1 MDKGILYGVGVGPGD
16 PELLTIKAL
25 KVIKECDAIALPV
38 SGTADK
44 TQIIAYQIVWEIY
57 PEINKKRIIF
67 LSMPMTKDKKALQQ
81 VHAEGAEQVCRK
93 LDKGE
98 NVAFLTLGD
107 VSIYSTFLYI
117 QKLVEASGYETR
129 VIPGVPSFCAAAAVL
144 KTGLGEMGDSI
155 HILPGSYDI
164 SEGMELS
171 GTKILMKSGSKI
183 GQVKEELKKYD
194 GQIRMVTN
202 CGMKEEQIYHSLEEI
217 PEQAGYYSLIIAKEG
232 EKR

>member
-25 KVIKECDAIALPV
+25 NVIKDCDVIALPV
-38 SGTADK
+38 SGVADK
-44 TQIIAYQIVWEIY
+44 KQITAYQIVERIY
-57 PEINKKRIIF
+57 PEIDEKSILF
-67 LSMPMTKDKKALQQ
+67 LAMPMIKDKNVLQQ
-81 VHAEGAEQVCRK
+81 VHAEGAEGVCRE
-93 LDKGE
+93 LDRGADI
-98 NVAFLTLGD
+98 AFLTLGD

-144 KTGLGEMGDSI
+144 QTGLGEMGEAI

-164 SEGMELS
+164 SEGMRFP
-171 GTKILMKSGSKI
+171 GTKILMKSGSKL
-183 GQVKEELKKYD
+183 GRVKKELEQYD
-194 GQIRMVTN
+194 GRIQMVTN
-202 CGMKEEQIYHSLEEI
+202 CGMEEEQVYRSVEEI

>member
-25 KVIKECDAIALPV
+25 NMIKACDVIALPV
-38 SGTADK
+38 SGAADK
-44 TQIIAYQIVWEIY
+44 KQITAYQIVEKIY
-57 PEINKKRIIF
+57 PEIDKKSILF
-67 LSMPMTKDKKALQQ
+67 LSMPMIKDKKALQK
-81 VHAEGAEQVCRK
+81 VHAEGAERVCRE

-117 QKLVEASGYETR
+117 QKLVEASGYETC
-129 VIPGVPSFCAAAAVL
+129 VIPGVPSFCAAAAAL
-144 KTGLGEMGDSI
+144 KTGLGEMGEAI

-164 SEGMELS
+164 SDGMRLS

-183 GQVKEELKKYD
+183 GQVKEELRKYD

-202 CGMKEEQIYHSLEEI
+202 CGMEEEQIYRSLEEI

>member
-44 TQIIAYQIVWEIY
+44 TQITAYQIVWEIY
-57 PEINKKRIIF
+57 PEINKKRIMF

-129 VIPGVPSFCAAAAVL
+129 VIVL

-194 GQIRMVTN
+194 GQIQMVTN
-202 CGMKEEQIYHSLEEI
+202 WGREEEQRDHSLVGI
-217 PEQAGYYSLIIAKEG
+217 PDQAG
-232 EKR
+232 

>member
-38 SGTADK
+38 SGTEDK
-44 TQIIAYQIVWEIY
+44 TQITAYQIVWEIY

-129 VIPGVPSFCAAAAVL
+129 VIPGVPSFCAAAAAL

-164 SEGMELS
+164 SEGMGLS

-194 GQIRMVTN
+194 SQIQMVTN
-202 CGMKEEQIYHSLEEI
+202 CGMEEEQIYHSLDEI

>member
-1 MDKGILYGVGVGPGD
+1 
-16 PELLTIKAL
+16 
-25 KVIKECDAIALPV
+25 
-38 SGTADK
+38 
-44 TQIIAYQIVWEIY
+44 
-57 PEINKKRIIF
+57 
-67 LSMPMTKDKKALQQ
+67 MTKDKKALQQ

-164 SEGMELS
+164 SE
-171 GTKILMKSGSKI
+171 
-183 GQVKEELKKYD
+183 
-194 GQIRMVTN
+194 
-202 CGMKEEQIYHSLEEI
+202 
-217 PEQAGYYSLIIAKEG
+217 
-232 EKR
+232 

>member
-1 MDKGILYGVGVGPGD
+1 MIL
-16 PELLTIKAL
+16 
-25 KVIKECDAIALPV
+25 
-38 SGTADK
+38 
-44 TQIIAYQIVWEIY
+44 
-57 PEINKKRIIF
+57 F
-67 LSMPMTKDKKALQQ
+67 LSMPMIKDKEVLRQ
-81 VHAEGAEQVCRK
+81 VHTEGAEQVCRK

-144 KTGLGEMGDSI
+144 KTGLGEMSDSI
-155 HILPGSYDI
+155 HIFPGSYDI
-164 SEGMELS
+164 SDGLELS

-194 GQIRMVTN
+194 GQIQMVKN
-202 CGMKEEQIYHSLEEI
+202 CGMEEEQIYYSLDEI
-217 PEQAGYYSLIIAKEG
+217 PEQVGYYSLIIAKEG

>member
-1 MDKGILYGVGVGPGD
+1 M
-16 PELLTIKAL
+16 
-25 KVIKECDAIALPV
+25 
-38 SGTADK
+38 
-44 TQIIAYQIVWEIY
+44 
-57 PEINKKRIIF
+57 
-67 LSMPMTKDKKALQQ
+67 
-81 VHAEGAEQVCRK
+81 CRK

-98 NVAFLTLGD
+98 NVCI
-107 VSIYSTFLYI
+107 SYI
-117 QKLVEASGYETR
+117 GRCKYLFNVPVHTETGGASGYETR

-194 GQIRMVTN
+194 GQIQMVYKLWNERGTDISFA
-202 CGMKEEQIYHSLEEI
+202 GRD
-217 PEQAGYYSLIIAKEG
+217 PGQAGYYSLIIAKEG

>member
-25 KVIKECDAIALPV
+25 NVIKDCDVIALPV
-38 SGTADK
+38 SGAVDK
-44 TQIIAYQIVWEIY
+44 KQITAYQIVERIY
-57 PEINKKRIIF
+57 PEINKKRILF
-67 LSMPMTKDKKALQQ
+67 LSMPMIKDKNVLQQ
-81 VHAEGAEQVCRK
+81 VHAEGAERVCRE

-117 QKLVEASGYETR
+117 QKLVVASGYETR

-144 KTGLGEMGDSI
+144 QTGLGEMGEAI

-164 SEGMELS
+164 SEGMRLS

-183 GQVKEELKKYD
+183 SRVKKELEQYD
-194 GQIRMVTN
+194 GQVQMVTN
-202 CGMKEEQIYHSLEEI
+202 CGMEEEQVYRSVEEI

>member
-25 KVIKECDAIALPV
+25 KVIKDCDVIALPV
-38 SGTADK
+38 SGKADK
-44 TQIIAYQIVWEIY
+44 KQITAYQIVEKIY
-57 PEINKKRIIF
+57 PEIDKKSILF
-67 LSMPMTKDKKALQQ
+67 LTMPMIKDEKTLRQ
-81 VHAEGAEQVCRK
+81 VHAKGAAQVCGE

-144 KTGLGEMGDSI
+144 KTGLGEMSDSI
-155 HILPGSYDI
+155 HIFPGSYDI
-164 SEGMELS
+164 SDGLELS

-194 GQIRMVTN
+194 GQIQMVTN
-202 CGMKEEQIYHSLEEI
+202 CGMEEEQIYYSLDEI
-217 PEQAGYYSLIIAKEG
+217 PEQVGYYSLIIAKEG